1 MPTDPKGKKYV
12 LLEGV
17 VNGGDA
23 VKLPKPVT
31 KANIE
36 QVWTV
41 LRPLMLPH
49 IGLVHFQSAFLE
61 DRMHDWDI
69 TKDGKLRF
77 YGHSGEKNEVHTLAI
92 VYK

>member
-1 MPTDPKGKKYV
+1 MASEKKKYV
-12 LLEGV
+12 ILKDV
-17 VNGGDA
+17 VNGGPA

-31 KANIE
+31 KENIE

-41 LRPLMLPH
+41 LNETKLKVM
-49 IGLVHFQSAFLE
+49 GLVHHHSAFLE
-61 DRMHDWDI
+61 DRMHDWDL

-77 YGHSGEKNEVHTLAI
+77 YGHSGGKDDVHTLAI